1 MNGFQHGISRRG
13 LITLGLISALASAVP
28 LDALGALRKRVAPSR
43 SLSLYN
49 THTGE
54 KLRATYWC
62 QGKYVPDA
70 LKDINRLLRDHR
82 TGDVKKIDVSLLD
95 LLYVLRGELD
105 SRQPYHIISGYR
117 SVKTNNQ
124 LRKHNS
130 GVAKGSLHTCGKA
143 VDIFVPD
150 RQLHNLRTAAVSLR
164 RGGVGYYP
172 ESGFVHVDVG
182 RVRYW

>member
-13 LITLGLISALASAVP
+13 LITLGLITALAGAVP
-28 LDALGALRKRVAPSR
+28 LDALGALRKSMAPAR

-49 THTGE
+49 AHTGE

-62 QGKYVPDA
+62 QGKYVADA
-70 LKDINRLLRDHR
+70 LTDINRLLRDHR

-105 SRQPYHIISGYR
+105 SRQPFHIISGYR

-124 LRKHNS
+124 LRKHTR
-130 GVAKGSLHTCGKA
+130 GVAKSSLHTSGKA
-143 VDIFVPD
+143 VDLYLPD
-150 RQLHNLRTAAVSLR
+150 RQLKTLRTAAVSLK

-172 ESGFVHVDVG
+172 DSGFVHVDVG
-182 RVRYW
+182 NVRYW